1 MDSPLIHDFIAY
13 VHVDDVRRSIAF
25 YRLLGF
31 ETGETVEREHRL
43 NWASLRC
50 GDAWFMVARAEE
62 PIDARKQA
70 VLFYLHTTDVVRLRE
85 RLVAAGLQVGEI
97 RRSEYMPGGEIRLED
112 PDGYTLLI
120 GQVQVPS
127 ANPRADRPA
136 QNT

>member
-1 MDSPLIHDFIAY
+1 MDSPLIHDFTAY
-13 VHVDDVRRSIAF
+13 VHVEDVRRSIAF
-25 YRLLGF
+25 YQLLGF
-31 ETGETVEREHRL
+31 ETGDTLERDGRL

-50 GDAWFMVARAEE
+50 GDAWFMIARAEE

-70 VLFYLHTTDVVRLRE
+70 VLFYLHTTDVAGLRE
-85 RLVAAGLQVGEI
+85 RLVAAGITVGEI
-97 RRSEYMPGGEIRLED
+97 RSTDYMREGEIRIED

-127 ANPRADRPA
+127 ANNRADRPT